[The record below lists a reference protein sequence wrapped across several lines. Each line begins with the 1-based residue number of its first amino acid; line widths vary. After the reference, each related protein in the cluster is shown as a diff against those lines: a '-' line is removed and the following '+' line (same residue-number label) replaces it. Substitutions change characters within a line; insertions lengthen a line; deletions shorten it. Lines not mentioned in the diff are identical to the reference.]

1 MENQTAN
8 WKALGMDGDCLQTE
22 IDGWRIESRRDGE
35 EFWVVGEDGDIDT
48 FVWCGY
54 MEGYELELA
63 NGVTDSIPQETWE
76 RIEEAIGR
84 LREEW
89 RRNWFPFDS

>member
-1 MENQTAN
+1 
-8 WKALGMDGDCLQTE
+8 MDGECLQTE
-22 IDGWRIESRRDGE
+22 IDGWRIEARRDGE
-35 EFWVVGEDGDIDT
+35 EFWVVGEGGEVDA

-63 NGVTDSIPQETWE
+63 NGVTDSIPSETWE
-76 RIEEAIGR
+76 RIEEAIAR

-89 RRNWFPFDS
+89 RKNWFPQDS